1 MGVPS
6 RCFDLAE
13 LSVQGFGRVLVA
25 LTATLARL
33 VWFEA
38 ELESALV
45 ACLRGLDPQRRF
57 SLLLLGRA

>member
-6 RCFDLAE
+6 RCFDLAG

-33 VWFEA
+33 VRFEA

-45 ACLRGLDPQRRF
+45 ACLQGLDP
-57 SLLLLGRA
+57 